1 MVYINPYLLQFCL
14 KFYKKMFFMIL
25 ETGKKRKQGQGER
38 ETGEELNR
46 GGLKLETESG
56 AADQK

>member
-1 MVYINPYLLQFCL
+1 M
-14 KFYKKMFFMIL
+14 KFYKQMFFMIL